1 MVVIKP
7 LMMQVMSHSFEQ
19 NFVTYQSIEA
29 KRDERLENLQGM
41 VMVIFLDSTESLPEP
56 AQSYTIDSIVVTIE

>member
-1 MVVIKP
+1 MI
-7 LMMQVMSHSFEQ
+7 QVMSHSFEQ
-19 NFVTYQSIEA
+19 NFVTYQSIET

-41 VMVIFLDSTESLPEP
+41 VMMIFLDSTESPSLPEP